1 MNNYY
6 SLLEEILNNGE
17 RVKNGR
23 TGEVVR
29 RVFGRRLEFDMAD
42 GYPLLTGR
50 FIPWKA
56 IINEMLGFMRSF
68 TSAAHFRELG
78 VNVWNANA
86 NETEEWLNNPLR
98 EGEDDLGRI
107 YGVQARNWGRLV
119 YDPKS
124 LYPVSYETTDQLY
137 KVYDHLRQGIDDR
150 GELVSHW
157 NPGELHMMALRPC
170 HVLYQ
175 FGLSSFGEGPLTWH
189 DRYTGE
195 VRVGGELDLQV
206 YIRSSDVPLGL
217 PFNIAGYAWL
227 LHAMAHITGH
237 RPRRLIV
244 VTGDTHV
251 YENQVEPVYKMLN
264 YVWQQGAPALPQLE
278 VKDGLTWEKL
288 TESKLRA
295 QDMFEVHGYESGPKI
310 SIPMAP

>member
-1 MNNYY
+1 MKDYY
-6 SLLEEILNNGE
+6 KLLEEILESGE

-23 TGEVVR
+23 TGEDVR

-50 FIPWKA
+50 FVPWKV
-56 IINEMLGFMRSF
+56 IINEMLGFMRGF
-68 TSAAHFRELG
+68 TSAAQFRELG

-86 NETEEWLNNPLR
+86 NETKSWLDNPLR

-107 YGVQARNWGRLV
+107 YGAQARSWTRFV
-119 YDPKS
+119 WDPATNGI
-124 LYPVSYETTDQLY
+124 VTEVTDQLY

-150 GELVSHW
+150 REIVSHW
-157 NPGELHMMALRPC
+157 NPGELHMMALAPC
-170 HVLYQ
+170 HLLVQ
-175 FGLSSFGEGPLTWH
+175 WGLSNFGEGPLSWH

-195 VRVGGELDLQV
+195 VRLGGDLDLQV

-237 RPRRLIV
+237 NARRLIV

-251 YENQVEPVYKMLN
+251 YENQVEPVYEMLN
-264 YVWQQGAPALPQLE
+264 HVWRNGASALPQLE
-278 VKDGLTWEKL
+278 VKEGVTWEKL
-288 TESKLRA
+288 TESKLQA
-295 QDMFEVHGYESGPKI
+295 EDMFQVHDYQPGPKL